1 MVLGKLSRPGRPTN
15 LDNSMTR
22 ANCASVGAGGGCLD
36 ILTLLYLFSSLSP
49 SL

>member
-1 MVLGKLSRPGRPTN
+1 MVLGKLSRPGRHTN

-22 ANCASVGAGGGCLD
+22 AYCACNRCGGGCLD